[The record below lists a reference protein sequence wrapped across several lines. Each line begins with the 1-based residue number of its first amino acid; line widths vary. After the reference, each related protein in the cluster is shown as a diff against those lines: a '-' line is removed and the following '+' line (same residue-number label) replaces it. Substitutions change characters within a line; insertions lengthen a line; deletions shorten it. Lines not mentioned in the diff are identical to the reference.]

1 MHPEANPAHL
11 LAELLRLAR
20 TAEPDRTQEVLAG
33 MLGKERSTVSK
44 AEQGRIPAY
53 EVLTEWLAQCEVTG
67 LAHAA
72 IMGVYRLARNAED
85 PKAAQVA
92 PWFEAE
98 ARGHT
103 LRYWQPNVVPG
114 ILQSE
119 RYCYEVMR
127 AGGKTHDQAKVE
139 VTARMQ
145 RQERVLKREDA
156 PTVVAVLDEIV
167 LRRLIGTHEI
177 MAEQCEK
184 LRDATENPC
193 VLLTVVRIGANP
205 GLGGAISLASVAG
218 EPDTL
223 LLGTLLE
230 DKVTQEAAQVR
241 QASAT
246 FERVRALSGNI
257 IDSRDIFSEAIQTWQ
272 GRTGA

>member
-1 MHPEANPAHL
+1 MHPETNPAHL

-20 TAEPDRTQEVLAG
+20 TAEPDRTQESLARI
-33 MLGKERSTVSK
+33 LRKERSTVSK

-53 EVLTEWLAQCEVTG
+53 DVLTEWLTQCDITG
-67 LAHAA
+67 VAHAA
-72 IMGVYRLARNAED
+72 IMGVYQLARNAED

-98 ARGHT
+98 ARAHT

-119 RYCYEVMR
+119 GYCYEVMR
-127 AGGKTHDQAKVE
+127 AGGKTHDQAEAE
-139 VTARMQ
+139 VAARMQ
-145 RQERVLKREDA
+145 RQDKVLKRDDA
-156 PTVVAVLDEIV
+156 PTVVAVLDEMV
-167 LRRLIGTHEI
+167 LRRLIGTRET
-177 MAEQCEK
+177 MAGQCEK
-184 LRDATENPC
+184 LRDATGNPC

-205 GLGGAISLASVAG
+205 GLGGAISLASVVG
-218 EPDTL
+218 DPDTL

-230 DKVTQEAAQVR
+230 DKVTQETAQVR

-257 IDSRDIFSEAIQTWQ
+257 IDSRNILSEEIATWQ
-272 GRTGA
+272 GTTGA

>member
-1 MHPEANPAHL
+1 MHPETDPAHL

-20 TAEPDRTQEVLAG
+20 TAKPDRTQEALARI
-33 MLGKERSTVSK
+33 LGKERSTVSK

-53 EVLTEWLAQCEVTG
+53 EVLTEWLTQCEVTG
-67 LAHAA
+67 VAHAA

-85 PKAAQVA
+85 PRAAQVA

-119 RYCYEVMR
+119 GYCYEVMR
-127 AGGKTHDQAKVE
+127 AGGKTHEQAEAE
-139 VTARMQ
+139 VAARMQ
-145 RQERVLKREDA
+145 RQEKVLRRDDA
-156 PTVVAVLDEIV
+156 PTVVAVLDEMV

-177 MAEQCEK
+177 MAGQCEK

-205 GLGGAISLASVAG
+205 GLGGAISLASVVG
-218 EPDTL
+218 DPDTL

-230 DKVTQEAAQVR
+230 DKVTQETAQVR

-257 IDSRDIFSEAIQTWQ
+257 IDSRDILSEAIQTWQ
-272 GRTGA
+272 GTTGA